1 MVEVGFALQKTFKF
15 FKLFLFISYYLPVKY
30 LTQVGGVGLTLTG
43 ADRAIIF
50 DPGWNPST
58 DNQAVDR
65 IYRIGQEKF
74 VQIIITLCIVVKTVL
89 FVIVLLN

>member
-1 MVEVGFALQKTFKF
+1 M
-15 FKLFLFISYYLPVKY
+15 
-30 LTQVGGVGLTLTG
+30 GLTLTG

-74 VQIIITLCIVVKTVL
+74 VLIKYVTLYIVVK
-89 FVIVLLN
+89 IVYDFFECYTFCFT

>member
-1 MVEVGFALQKTFKF
+1 M
-15 FKLFLFISYYLPVKY
+15 
-30 LTQVGGVGLTLTG
+30 GLTLTG

-74 VQIIITLCIVVKTVL
+74 VLIKYVTLYIVVK
-89 FVIVLLN
+89 IVFDFF